1 MSVKLAQLKSVF
13 PQVLGGEKS
22 ATEEQ
27 RNAVG
32 HLSPAQPLKK
42 AKNGLFTNGET
53 ATQRRD

>member
-1 MSVKLAQLKSVF
+1 MKLAQLKSVF